1 MATQTNTTE
10 EATMKETFERIAR
23 GEFVRFLT
31 IDGDSDNESIT
42 GAPQTQLPLVKSVGE
57 NKHSRRERKKHYG
70 LHCHLL
76 SDDGNF
82 VGDCLVPPIPI

>member
-10 EATMKETFERIAR
+10 EATMKRIAR
-23 GEFVRFLT
+23 GKFVRFLT

-42 GAPQTQLPLVKSVGE
+42 EAPQTQLPLGKSVGK

-70 LHCHLL
+70 FHCHLL

-82 VGDCLVPPIPI
+82 VGDCLVPPIPT